1 MLKTTFS
8 SCGSLYLKLRLR
20 KGRLSGIHASFS
32 KESKGCRSFSQIT
45 AAWPPLPETKHRK
58 TIIFL
63 IQISQEQMWGRGR
76 IGKKRKRRKI
86 YGKKE
91 EEEKNLEQ
99 NKRKIRRGDAWIN
112 PCLVIW
118 REMFNF
124 ILNFS
129 PNFSLCTLFLLS
141 LIKHVQNP
149 NPKAVHYGDNLS
161 ILSLE
166 RI

>member
-1 MLKTTFS
+1 MAYMLHFQKNQKVAAHLVRSPRLDHHYRKLNTVKQS
-8 SCGSLYLKLRLR
+8 SSSSRYLKN
-20 KGRLSGIHASFS
+20 KC
-32 KESKGCRSFSQIT
+32 E
-45 AAWPPLPETKHRK
+45 
-58 TIIFL
+58 
-63 IQISQEQMWGRGR
+63 
-76 IGKKRKRRKI
+76 
-86 YGKKE
+86 E

-124 ILNFS
+124 IPNFS

>member
-63 IQISQEQMWGRGR
+63 IHDISRTNVRKRKNRE
-76 IGKKRKRRKI
+76 KRKRRKI
-86 YGKKE
+86 YGKKRRGR
-91 EEEKNLEQ
+91 EKNLEQ

-118 REMFNF
+118 RETFNF

-141 LIKHVQNP
+141 LIKQLVQ
-149 NPKAVHYGDNLS
+149 KL
-161 ILSLE
+161 
-166 RI
+166 